1 MNSCTK
7 PSSKKHHITTID
19 DLIAHIEKGFVKQ
32 EAGSKKYNDDIDID
46 LSDCYID
53 LYDEDKKPISFSF
66 HYFIGKVD
74 YVQEPDTQ
82 SNTDTSRVYHVI
94 VTKKIVCFNSFIRT
108 IWFSST
114 IFQKDVKLSNT
125 TIKGGNMGLSR
136 WNGELYIN
144 RCSLKDCGGFSFSN
158 FNRDL
163 IIQNSTFDGLHLDF
177 HNSIFKKRCILSYLT
192 INKQVIIENFI
203 RFTNSKFYNDFFIKH
218 VKTPCNLLLNDIHI
232 NGKLE
237 VINFNIQNNN
247 KNPNN
252 YVDLNNSIIK
262 GNFMLKN
269 IKCSIILCDRLHLY
283 SISRIYFDEIC
294 QYVSFPFLGQYLI
307 RLLN

>member
-19 DLIAHIEKGFVKQ
+19 DLIAHIEKAFVKQ

-66 HYFIGKVD
+66 YDFIGKVD

-82 SNTDTSRVYHVI
+82 SITSTSRIYHVI
-94 VTKKIVCFNSFIRT
+94 VTKRIVCFNSFIRT

-125 TIKGGNMGLSR
+125 TIEGGDMGSSR

-144 RCSLKDCGGFSFSN
+144 SCTLKDCGRFSFSN

-163 IIQNSTFDGLHLDF
+163 IIQSSTFDGLHLDF
-177 HNSIFKKRCILSYLT
+177 QSSIFKKRCILSFLT
-192 INKQVIIENFI
+192 INKQVQRENFI
-203 RFTNSKFYNDFFIKH
+203 RFTNSKFYNDFFIKS
-218 VKTPCNLLLNDIHI
+218 VETPCNLLLNDIHI
-232 NGKLE
+232 NGKIE

-247 KNPNN
+247 KSPNN
-252 YVDLNNSIIK
+252 YVI
-262 GNFMLKN
+262 
-269 IKCSIILCDRLHLY
+269 
-283 SISRIYFDEIC
+283 
-294 QYVSFPFLGQYLI
+294 
-307 RLLN
+307 